1 MLHAARYELLTTAF
15 NVSLV
20 QGLAAIGPVA
30 EGMAP
35 IDETI
40 GLVEANG
47 DFLLYAGAISVKGL
61 LFRSMPQPHV
71 DDAELLLTQSL
82 ELRRRYGA
90 RAWEQRTATDLAAL
104 FANQGRSESGRA
116 VLQPVFEQFTEG
128 FDMADLKSTERT
140 MASLA

>member
-1 MLHAARYELLTTAF
+1 VLHAARYELLTTAF

-47 DFLLYAGAISVKGL
+47 DFCY
-61 LFRSMPQPHV
+61 MP
-71 DDAELLLTQSL
+71 ELL
-82 ELRRRYGA
+82 
-90 RAWEQRTATDLAAL
+90 
-104 FANQGRSESGRA
+104 
-116 VLQPVFEQFTEG
+116 V
-128 FDMADLKSTERT
+128 
-140 MASLA
+140 